1 MSELTILLSEQQ
13 QLHLQESL
21 HQLLIKEVNQFRVE
35 LGLNERYIKKNQL
48 CHYLN
53 LSNNTIDKLIMEGLP
68 KINIQGV
75 VLYDRVEVDNWLK
88 SYTQSA

>member
-1 MSELTILLSEQQ
+1 MNELTILLSDTQQ
-13 QLHLQESL
+13 KQLQQTI
-21 HQLLIKEVNQFRVE
+21 HQLLTHEIDQFRTK

-53 LSNNTIDKLIMEGLP
+53 LSNNTVDKLIAEGLP

-75 VLYDRVEVDNWLK
+75 VLYDRIEIDNWLK
-88 SYTQSA
+88 GYIQPA

>member
-1 MSELTILLSEQQ
+1 MNELTILLSEKQQ
-13 QLHLQESL
+13 QHLQQTI
-21 HQLLIKEVNQFRVE
+21 HQLLFNEINKFRVQ

-53 LSNNTIDKLIMEGLP
+53 LSNNTVDKLIMEGLP

-88 SYTQSA
+88 GYTQSA

>member
-1 MSELTILLSEQQ
+1 MNELTILLSQAQQ
-13 QLHLQESL
+13 ETLQQTI
-21 HQLLIKEVNQFRVE
+21 HQLLINEINQFRVE

-53 LSNNTIDKLIMEGLP
+53 LSNNTVDKLVMEGLP

-75 VLYDRVEVDNWLK
+75 VLYDRVEIDNWLRG
-88 SYTQSA
+88 YTQSA

>member
-1 MSELTILLSEQQ
+1 MNELTILLSEQQ
-13 QLHLQESL
+13 QLHLQQTI
-21 HQLLIKEVNQFRVE
+21 HQLLINEINQFRVE

-53 LSNNTIDKLIMEGLP
+53 LSNNTVDKLIMEGLP

-88 SYTQSA
+88 GYTQSA

>member
-1 MSELTILLSEQQ
+1 MNELTILLSEQQ
-13 QLHLQESL
+13 QLHLQESI

>member
-1 MSELTILLSEQQ
+1 MNELTILLSEQQ
-13 QLHLQESL
+13 LLHLQETI

-88 SYTQSA
+88 GYTQSA